1 MNNIIQTRR
10 KGSVLAVSLRMFSKR
25 KKVYKRIKFSGTFS
39 VKSDKCK
46 YEKASILKMYILFC
60 VIRYERKSTG
70 TFSNE
75 ETELPR
81 LDKNMLAV
89 VSNALS
95 TTLHCAETMYQQFLC
110 SFTAMTH
117 VQLVSCLRV
126 SCLDRS
132 FSVLI
137 YSNKQ
142 RW

>member
-1 MNNIIQTRR
+1 
-10 KGSVLAVSLRMFSKR
+10 
-25 KKVYKRIKFSGTFS
+25 
-39 VKSDKCK
+39 
-46 YEKASILKMYILFC
+46 
-60 VIRYERKSTG
+60 
-70 TFSNE
+70 
-75 ETELPR
+75 
-81 LDKNMLAV
+81 MLAV

-142 RW
+142 RWWNTFEKQILYIRDSQTFPLQGTLNCWFFQHIHLLLS